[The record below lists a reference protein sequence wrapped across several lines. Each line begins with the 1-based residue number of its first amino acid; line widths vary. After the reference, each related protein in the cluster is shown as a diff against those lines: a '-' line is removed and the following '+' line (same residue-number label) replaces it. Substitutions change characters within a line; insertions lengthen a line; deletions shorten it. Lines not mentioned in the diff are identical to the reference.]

1 MFQVGLVM
9 SVFSF
14 CQFFASPIT
23 GKLSD
28 RFGRKPLLLFSQT
41 STLVGF
47 LLLGLANNVWL
58 LVLARF
64 VDGLLGSNMTVS
76 QAYIGDTT
84 DPRDRTR
91 IYGYSSAVFGAALIF
106 GPLIGGTFSAINY
119 SIPMFFAAG
128 ISLLSIIL
136 VVLFLPEIIRRERK
150 THQNQV

>member
-1 MFQVGLVM
+1 MNTIKPINRSFDKRLLIIFLIIFTETLGFSIVLPVLPFLALSLGLNMFQVGLVM

-76 QAYIGDTT
+76 QAYISDTT
-84 DPRDRTR
+84 NPRDRTR
-91 IYGYSSAVFGAALIF
+91 IYGYSSASLHPSNHNI
-106 GPLIGGTFSAINY
+106 PL
-119 SIPMFFAAG
+119 
-128 ISLLSIIL
+128 
-136 VVLFLPEIIRRERK
+136 
-150 THQNQV
+150 